1 MMGFLGNLL
10 HHQTTMVVNND
21 TTMVITREEVATLS
35 LDIEEMGLTT
45 IGIMI
50 GLITL
55 VSELINNLNARYFR
69 KKYTLLQTVS
79 SEILKVLHR
88 DITLNVKFM
97 AKEGTLLY
105 NVFRGNYSYQFSG
118 PPPYMTH
125 SFHNQFPSA
134 IPNPPNFAPH
144 YSN

>member
-10 HHQTTMVVNND
+10 HHQTTMAVNKD

-50 GLITL
+50 GLVTL
-55 VSELINNLNARYFR
+55 VSELINNLNARYVR
-69 KKYTLLQTVS
+69 EEYTLLQIVS

-88 DITLNVKFM
+88 DITLNVKFV
-97 AKEGTLLY
+97 AKEGTLL
-105 NVFRGNYSYQFSG
+105 
-118 PPPYMTH
+118 
-125 SFHNQFPSA
+125 
-134 IPNPPNFAPH
+134 
-144 YSN
+144 